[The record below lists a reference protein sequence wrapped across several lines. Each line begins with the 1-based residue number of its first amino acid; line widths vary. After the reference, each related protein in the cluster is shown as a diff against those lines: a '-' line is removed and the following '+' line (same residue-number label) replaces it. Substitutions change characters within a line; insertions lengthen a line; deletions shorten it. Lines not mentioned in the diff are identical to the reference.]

1 MSHLIRTGEYF
12 EQSELQFS
20 RFYCTIQ
27 HNTIQYNILHLSII
41 DSDYSQMTLERFKT
55 CLTEL

>member
-41 DSDYSQMTLERFKT
+41 DYSQMTLERFKT
-55 CLTEL
+55 YLTEL

>member
-41 DSDYSQMTLERFKT
+41 DYSQMTLERFKT